1 MRNSPPNGVALMHI
15 SRTGM
20 VFAAASMVFA
30 GALFVTPQPL
40 KALPLAPA
48 PLLDSPLTEV
58 QYNNRGVP
66 GRVSA
71 GRPIARPGVRPGVRP
86 GRPVGVAPGFR
97 PGRPGVV
104 APGFRPGRPVAVAP
118 GFRPGVRPPA
128 YRPGR
133 PVVRPGVRPGYVY
146 WNRPYRWRPG
156 GAIAAGA
163 AIGFI
168 GAIAAAQYYGQPP
181 APGLCW
187 YYTNPSRTAGFW
199 DECPY

>member
-1 MRNSPPNGVALMHI
+1 MHI

-20 VFAAASMVFA
+20 LIAAASIVVA
-30 GALFVTPQPL
+30 GALFATPQPL
-40 KALPLAPA
+40 KALPLAPP

-58 QYNNRGVP
+58 QFNNRGGP
-66 GRVSA
+66 GRISG
-71 GRPIARPGVRPGVRP
+71 GRPIARPGVRPSVRPGVRP
-86 GRPVGVAPGFR
+86 GRPVG
-97 PGRPGVV
+97 V

-133 PVVRPGVRPGYVY
+133 PVVRPGYGY

-163 AIGFI
+163 AIGVI

-199 DECPY
+199 DDCPY